1 MTSRPWPEN
10 LQVQYVRIARPT
22 DRLDDNVRFYRD
34 GLGLPELDRFAGHA
48 GYQGVM
54 LGLPGLRYH
63 LEFTHHDHGSPG
75 PAPSR
80 DNLLVLYLGDLTQ
93 VGHVASRLAVLG
105 HLPVQAEN
113 PYWTENGAV
122 TVEDPDGW
130 RVVLMPRPPERPAD
144 AGPVI
149 RLGVPADLAAASDV
163 YRRASLSN
171 AGDRANLLAHSEY
184 LVLGPEGLAE
194 GRTHVATDEGSL
206 VGFAT
211 WSQADGIYELADLFV
226 DPAWRRRGIAAALV
240 DRIANLLR
248 ARGVQRLEVT
258 ANPHA
263 LEFYR
268 AAGFTDCGGADTA
281 FGAAQRMVLAI
292 R

>member
-1 MTSRPWPEN
+1 MTSWPWPEK
-10 LQVQYVRIARPT
+10 LPAQFVRIARPT
-22 DRLDDNVRFYRD
+22 DRLDDVVRFYRD

-48 GYQGVM
+48 GYRGVM

-63 LEFTHHDHGSPG
+63 LEFTQHDDGSPG
-75 PAPSR
+75 PTPSR
-80 DNLLVLYLGDLTQ
+80 DNLLVLCFGDLAQ
-93 VGHVASRLAVLG
+93 VGQVASRLVALG
-105 HLPVQAEN
+105 HLPVEAEN

-130 RVVLMPRPPERPAD
+130 RVVLMPRSPERPAD

-149 RLGVPADLAAASDV
+149 RLGVPADLPAASDV

-171 AGDRANLLAHSEY
+171 AGDRDNLLARPEY

-194 GRTHVATDEGSL
+194 GRTYVAMEEGSL

-211 WSQADGIYELADLFV
+211 WSQGGGNYELEDLFV
-226 DPAWRRRGIAAALV
+226 DPGWRRRGIAAALV
-240 DRIANLLR
+240 DRIAQVLR
-248 ARGVQRLEVT
+248 ARGVERLKVT

-268 AAGFTDCGGADTA
+268 AAGFTGCGTADTI
-281 FGAAQRMVLAI
+281 FGAAPRMVLAI